1 VNFDGFRF
9 VPFYSN
15 PLLLFFFIYVYVAF
29 NGCANMSMPP
39 IILLREGT
47 EQSQGKRQ
55 IVANIQVGLMQLIDV
70 WK

>member
-1 VNFDGFRF
+1 
-9 VPFYSN
+9 
-15 PLLLFFFIYVYVAF
+15 
-29 NGCANMSMPP
+29 MSMPP